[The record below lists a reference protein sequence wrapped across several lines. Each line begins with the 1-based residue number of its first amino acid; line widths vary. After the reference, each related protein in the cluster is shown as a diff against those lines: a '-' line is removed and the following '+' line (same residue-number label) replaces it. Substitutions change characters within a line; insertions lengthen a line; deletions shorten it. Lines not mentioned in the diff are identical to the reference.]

1 MIPRAESGY
10 RWLRQMISPTESG
23 YRWRRE
29 RQRQRTDQPTRT
41 SQTTLESELRA
52 TYENQD
58 SIKALLLSRG
68 ILCIVL
74 VCLPPVH
81 HVEVETG
88 IAGLGRLGE
97 RSENGLGPM
106 FSQCPATRALYY
118 LERTKSD
125 RCVVTGTPFRS
136 RLPLVVTRD
145 SVVERAVWAE
155 WVE

>member
-29 RQRQRTDQPTRT
+29 RRRQRTDQPTRT

-68 ILCIVL
+68 ILSIVL
-74 VCLPPVH
+74 VCFPPVDQ
-81 HVEVETG
+81 VEVEMR
-88 IAGLGRLGE
+88 IADLGRLGE
-97 RSENGLGPM
+97 RSENGL
-106 FSQCPATRALYY
+106 
-118 LERTKSD
+118 D
-125 RCVVTGTPFRS
+125 RK
-136 RLPLVVTRD
+136 
-145 SVVERAVWAE
+145 SVV
-155 WVE
+155 